1 MKYFKVILSL
11 FLFLFISSCGSS
23 YVQKSFVR
31 SGVDIGYIKKV
42 AVLTFQ
48 NNSQD
53 NFAAERLRNI
63 VITEILSRGIFD
75 VIDKSLVDTVL
86 LEEGITEQTIYNKI
100 TLRRIAK
107 KLGVQALITGSV
119 DTYEIVREGTYSY
132 PVVAITL
139 TLIDGSTGEI
149 VWRASGSLTGY
160 STIGR
165 IFGLKPKDLTQLSFE
180 LVQNLL
186 KQLS

>member
-1 MKYFKVILSL
+1 M
-11 FLFLFISSCGSS
+11 
-23 YVQKSFVR
+23 QKSFVR